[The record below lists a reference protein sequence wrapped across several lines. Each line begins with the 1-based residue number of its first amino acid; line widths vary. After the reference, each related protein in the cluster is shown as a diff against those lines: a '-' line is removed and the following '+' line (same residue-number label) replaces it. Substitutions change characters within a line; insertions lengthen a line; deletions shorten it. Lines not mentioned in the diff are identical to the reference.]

1 MKDRQDMEKI
11 GMENELKN
19 YYVDQQKYFS
29 ELFKK
34 GIGLVAITLHGVEIV
49 LKISD
54 AIKFTKVDVF
64 ISEKLKDDLRQK
76 GELEKLEKLGSEKI
90 FYFKS
95 LKDLVSEIFKSY
107 DALIFVVSLGALIRI
122 ISPHLKSKEE
132 DPAILCIDDAG
143 RFVISVLSGH
153 QGGANELTQ
162 KVAKIINAT
171 PVITTA
177 SDSIGTIPVDIF
189 GREYGWKVEAD
200 HDTLVEV
207 SAHMVNGRKIALVQ
221 ESGERFFSLPQN
233 VSLISPS
240 DFFERQNEFQA
251 CLFITHILRE
261 KSKIKIPCVF
271 YRPRVLYCGVGFD
284 KGIKSDEIYEFFLKF
299 FEENKLSHLSVRK
312 IATIETKK
320 DDDEFRKFSEF
331 LKENIGIEVV
341 YFAKDDIL
349 SVSHLIKNPSAYAE
363 KYVGVPSVSEACALL
378 LAGQKSELIVP
389 KTKFKGKSG
398 AGLTFAVAIDKNLL
412 YV

>member
-1 MKDRQDMEKI
+1 
-11 GMENELKN
+11 MENELKN

-153 QGGANELTQ
+153 QGGANELTR

-171 PVITTA
+171 PIITTA

-251 CLFITHILRE
+251 CLFITHILHE

>member
-1 MKDRQDMEKI
+1 
-11 GMENELKN
+11 MENELKN

-49 LKISD
+49 SKISD

-132 DPAILCIDDAG
+132 DPAILCIDDVG

>member
-1 MKDRQDMEKI
+1 MEDQARFR
-11 GMENELKN
+11 ENKMRDEFKN
-19 YYVDQQKYFS
+19 YYVDREKYFG

-34 GIGLVAITLHGVEIV
+34 GIGLVAITLHGVKIV

-54 AIKFTKVDVF
+54 AIKFTKVNVF
-64 ISEKLKDDLRQK
+64 ISEKLKEDLRQK
-76 GELEKLEKLGSEKI
+76 GELEKLNYENI
-90 FYFKS
+90 FCFKN
-95 LKDLVSEIFKSY
+95 LKELVSEIFKSY

-122 ISPHLKSKEE
+122 ISPYLKSKEE

-162 KVAKIINAT
+162 EVAKIINAI

-233 VSLISPS
+233 VSLISTS
-240 DFFERQNEFQA
+240 EFFERQNEFQA
-251 CLFITHILRE
+251 CLFITHILHE

-284 KGIKSDEIYEFFLKF
+284 KGIRADEIYEFFLRL
-299 FEENKLSHLSVRK
+299 FEENKLSYFSVKK

-320 DDDEFRKFSEF
+320 EDDEFRKFSEF
-331 LKENIGIEVV
+331 LKENFGIETV
-341 YFAKDDIL
+341 YFTKDEIS
-349 SVSHLIKNPSAYAE
+349 SVSHLVKNPSAYAE

-378 LAGQKSELIVP
+378 LAGQKSELIVQ

-398 AGLTFAVAIDKNLL
+398 AGLTFAVAIDKSLL

>member
-1 MKDRQDMEKI
+1 MK
-11 GMENELKN
+11 
-19 YYVDQQKYFS
+19 
-29 ELFKK
+29 
-34 GIGLVAITLHGVEIV
+34 
-49 LKISD
+49 
-54 AIKFTKVDVF
+54 
-64 ISEKLKDDLRQK
+64 
-76 GELEKLEKLGSEKI
+76 
-90 FYFKS
+90 
-95 LKDLVSEIFKSY
+95 
-107 DALIFVVSLGALIRI
+107 
-122 ISPHLKSKEE
+122 
-132 DPAILCIDDAG
+132 
-143 RFVISVLSGH
+143 
-153 QGGANELTQ
+153 
-162 KVAKIINAT
+162 
-171 PVITTA
+171 
-177 SDSIGTIPVDIF
+177 
-189 GREYGWKVEAD
+189 
-200 HDTLVEV
+200 
-207 SAHMVNGRKIALVQ
+207 
-221 ESGERFFSLPQN
+221 
-233 VSLISPS
+233 
-240 DFFERQNEFQA
+240 
-251 CLFITHILRE
+251 

>member
-1 MKDRQDMEKI
+1 MDKNQM
-11 GMENELKN
+11 GNELKSY
-19 YYVDQQKYFS
+19 YYVDHQKYLG

-34 GIGLVAITLHGVEIV
+34 GIGLIAITLHGVEIV
-49 LKISD
+49 LKISEE
-54 AIKFTKVDVF
+54 IKFAKIDVF
-64 ISEKLKDDLRQK
+64 VSKKLKDDLSSK
-76 GELEKLEKLGSEKI
+76 VKLEKLNVENL
-90 FYFKS
+90 FWFKN
-95 LKDLVSEIFKSY
+95 LKELVSEIFKSY

-122 ISPHLKSKEE
+122 ISPYLRSKEE

-162 KVAKIINAT
+162 EVAKIINAT

-200 HDTLVEV
+200 HDILVEV

-221 ESGERFFSLPQN
+221 ESGERFFSLPKN
-233 VSLISPS
+233 VSLISS
-240 DFFERQNEFQA
+240 YDFFERQNDFRA
-251 CLFITHILRE
+251 CLFITHILHE
-261 KSKIKIPCVF
+261 KNKIKIPCVF
-271 YRPRVLYCGVGFD
+271 YRPQVLYCGVGFD
-284 KGIKSDEIYEFFLKF
+284 KGIKADEIYEFFLKL
-299 FEENKLSHLSVRK
+299 FEENKLSHLSVKK
-312 IATIETKK
+312 IVTIETKK

-331 LKENIGIEVV
+331 LKESYGIETV
-341 YFAKDDIL
+341 YFTKEEIS
-349 SVSHLIKNPSAYAE
+349 SVSHLVKNPSAYAE

-378 LAGQKSELIVP
+378 LAGQKAELIVP
-389 KTKFKGKSG
+389 KAKFKGKSG
-398 AGLTFAVAIDKNLL
+398 AGLTFAVAIDKSLL

>member
-1 MKDRQDMEKI
+1 
-11 GMENELKN
+11 MENELKN

-49 LKISD
+49 SKISD

-132 DPAILCIDDAG
+132 DPAILCIDDVG

-251 CLFITHILRE
+251 CLFITHILHE

>member
-1 MKDRQDMEKI
+1 MMMSEV
-11 GMENELKN
+11 KN

-34 GIGLVAITLHGVEIV
+34 GVGLVAITLHGVDIV

-54 AIKFTKVDVF
+54 AIKFTKVNVF
-64 ISEKLKDDLRQK
+64 ISEKLRDDLRQK
-76 GELEKLEKLGSEKI
+76 GELEKLGSEKI
-90 FYFKS
+90 FWFKN
-95 LKDLVSEIFKSY
+95 LRDLVSEIFKSY

-162 KVAKIINAT
+162 QVAKIINAT

-233 VSLISPS
+233 VSLISTS
-240 DFFERQNEFQA
+240 DFFERQDEFQA
-251 CLFITHILRE
+251 CLFITHILHE

-271 YRPRVLYCGVGFD
+271 YRPRILYCGVGFD
-284 KGIKSDEIYEFFLKF
+284 KGIKSDEIYEFFLKL
-299 FEENKLSHLSVRK
+299 FEENKLSHFSVRK

-320 DDDEFRKFSEF
+320 DDEEYRKFSEF
-331 LKENIGIEVV
+331 LKENFGIETV
-341 YFAKDDIL
+341 YFTKDEIS

-398 AGLTFAVAIDKNLL
+398 AGLTLAVAIDKSLL